1 MSYYSLKDKEGT
13 IINNVREDFFKEYD
27 CRKLIGN
34 IDFSVAIQQTGK
46 ELFPEIEY
54 LLWAEAKKGALSNSA
69 FHDAFIQLIF
79 TIGRERTFDKHLPP
93 KFLGAFDAEKI
104 AFIPYSAVMEVFAQ
118 NDFDWSETPSNHD
131 SKEFKQLKEL
141 VRNALTQTGKEKDNV
156 YFFNFFNDKKELQR
170 FIKRNF
176 VSGRDSVQRMR
187 INHNNFTHI
196 YAKWCKEVKPSIAVD
211 WENVKK
217 TGLLDADFYLADIM
231 SGDNVTL
238 LENLHVLLCSNHY
251 ELDRKI
257 DTDGLWASKFVPF
270 KDNMQAHGKFWSKY
284 TRPPKQEYWNKIVER
299 RDLLVPQDVRER
311 KGSYFT
317 PAIWVEKS
325 QEYLA
330 DVLGENWQDEYY
342 IWDCC
347 AGTGNL
353 LRGLSNKYNIWAST
367 LDKADVDVMLQQI
380 ENGMNLLPTHVFQ
393 FDFLNDD
400 FTKLPEGLQAIIN
413 DEEKRKKLVIYINP
427 PYKEHPNARTVT
439 GTDTHQTNIAKET
452 KTYSKYLGDIKTA
465 ARELFAQFIYRI
477 YKEIEGAY
485 IANFSTLKVEQAPN
499 FSAFR
504 KAYSA
509 KLEKLFI
516 VPANTFD
523 NVTGQFPIGFHIWNT
538 NVKDRFNGI
547 NADVYNSN
555 AIFIEQKKI
564 VNYEDDRFIIDWLR
578 AFYDKE
584 GEPKAFL
591 RMLGTDFQHNK
602 YITICNYLNQND
614 LEQHIY
620 TFITSKNIIPMTM
633 YLSIR
638 QCIPATWLNDR
649 DQFLYPNDGWKIDK
663 DFQSDCLAFALFHG
677 QNKISSANSIN
688 HWIPFTEQQVN
699 APDNFK
705 SHFMSDF
712 IAGKCAPAN
721 AATLFGKEESL
732 IPSEPIVFTPA
743 AQAVME
749 AGRKIW
755 AYYMGHKKNVYGA
768 APVNVNAS
776 FYDIRAYFQGR
787 DEKGKM
793 KNESD
798 DKTYTSLIKDLRT
811 AQKVLA
817 KQIEKK
823 VYLYGFLKGEVEV
836 NKDELLVEY
845 QQRVKNLEQQLKEQQ
860 KAAVTVHID
869 TYNDN
874 STNYNIKK

>member
-156 YFFNFFNDKKELQR
+156 YFFNFFNDKNELQR

-257 DTDGLWASKFVPF
+257 DTDGLWASKSVPF

-427 PYKEHPNARTVT
+427 PYKEATNARTVT
-439 GTDTHQTNIAKET
+439 GTDGHQSNVSKGTN
-452 KTYSKYLGDIKTA
+452 KYDGYLSSIGTA
-465 ARELFAQFIYRI
+465 ARELFAQFLYRI
-477 YKEIEGAY
+477 YTEIAGAF

-499 FSAFR
+499 FSVFR
-504 KAYSA
+504 KVFQA
-509 KLEKLFI
+509 KLEALFL
-516 VPANTFD
+516 VPAKTFD

-538 NVKDRFNGI
+538 QEKQQYDGF
-547 NADVYNSN
+547 NADVFN
-555 AIFIEQKKI
+555 ADGSFACRKN
-564 VNYEDDRFIIDWLR
+564 VSNYEDKRFIIDWLR
-578 AFYDKE
+578 LYYDKVSDSR
-584 GEPKAFL
+584 GYL

-602 YITICNYLNQND
+602 YLTICNSLTPND
-614 LEQHIY
+614 IEKHIY
-620 TFITSKNIIPMTM
+620 TFITEKNIVPMCM
-633 YLSIR
+633 YLSVR
-638 QCIPATWLNDR
+638 QCIEATWLNDR
-649 DQFLYPNDGWKIDK
+649 DQFLFPKEDWIYDKNFQNDCI
-663 DFQSDCLAFALFHG
+663 AFALFHG
-677 QNKISSANSIN
+677 QNKVSSVNGIN

-712 IAGKCAPAN
+712 IAGKCAPAK
-721 AATLFGKEESL
+721 AATLFGEEESL

-755 AYYMGHKKNVYGA
+755 EYYMGHKKNVYGA

-793 KNESD
+793 NNESSNQ
-798 DKTYTSLIKDLRT
+798 TYTSLIKDLRT

-836 NKDELLVEY
+836 NKDELLAEY
-845 QQRVKNLEQQLKEQQ
+845 QQRVKNLEQQLKAQQ
-860 KAAVTVHID
+860 AAEVHYHID
-869 TYNDN
+869 QYHDY